1 MCQTASKVK
10 AQGQNLDQ
18 RATLIGRWGEG
29 DKHIFLKML
38 SLVDTLFY
46 SSLVE
51 ILFFSVANF
60 ILVLKTQKE

>member
-1 MCQTASKVK
+1 MCQTASQVK

-29 DKHIFLKML
+29 GKHIFLKML